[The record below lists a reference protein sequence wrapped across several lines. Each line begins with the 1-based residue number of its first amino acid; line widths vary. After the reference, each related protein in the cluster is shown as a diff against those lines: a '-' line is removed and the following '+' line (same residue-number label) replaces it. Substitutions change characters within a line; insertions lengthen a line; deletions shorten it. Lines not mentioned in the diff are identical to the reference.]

1 MNVIKKISVIIVVA
15 VILASCSTDP
25 AKNIETP
32 EKIDSIPFERVTLE
46 DTPKDVKAT
55 IEYKSREKAT
65 YVIPHDDDYYIIVS
79 RGEQPTSGYDVEIL
93 AVEDWGD
100 SVHIFYKFKDPT
112 DDELVSPKITYP
124 LDIIKIPR
132 VNKQI
137 LFKIVEHQNK
147 RNKGID
153 INL

>member
-1 MNVIKKISVIIVVA
+1 MNAIKKFSILFIAAIL
-15 VILASCSTDP
+15 LASCNTDP
-25 AKNIETP
+25 SKNIKSSG
-32 EKIDSIPFERVTLE
+32 KIESIPFERVTLE
-46 DTPKDVKAT
+46 ETPQDVKLT

-65 YVIPHDDDYYIIVS
+65 YVIPHHDDFYIIVS
-79 RGEQPTSGYDVEIL
+79 RGEQPTGGYEVEIL

-100 SVHIFYKFKDPT
+100 SVHIFYKFKDPK

-132 VNKQI
+132 VKKQI
-137 LFKIVEHQNK
+137 LFKIVEHENK
-147 RNKGID
+147 RYKGID

>member
-1 MNVIKKISVIIVVA
+1 MNAIKKFSILFIAAIL
-15 VILASCSTDP
+15 LASCNTDP
-25 AKNIETP
+25 SKNIKSSG
-32 EKIDSIPFERVTLE
+32 KIESIPFERVTLE
-46 DTPKDVKAT
+46 ETPQDVKLT

-65 YVIPHDDDYYIIVS
+65 YVIPHNDDFYIIVS
-79 RGEQPTSGYDVEIL
+79 RGEQPTGGYEVEIL

-100 SVHIFYKFKDPT
+100 SVHIFYKFKDPK

-132 VNKQI
+132 VKKQI
-137 LFKIVEHQNK
+137 LFKIVEHENK
-147 RNKGID
+147 RYKGID